1 MTGGW
6 LEGRGGGLGGS
17 GWAGSRLGC
26 ITWLGR
32 VLRCAMRLAHF
43 HKPTIKDDSMLLFSV
58 WGQFTKLSAPLTL
71 LIRTLLT
78 NCTTYLQ
85 QLYIPLPLFIGEN
98 VDRTCLAHWT
108 RLNILAD
115 YVNTL
120 EAEMMT
126 AADGQMRVSL
136 NLAEAYIW
144 DRQTFRAH
152 FQRRSRYRTESH
164 SFQDLSPFCSDRALL
179 PAKALS
185 IILRSWKAYL
195 SMMSA
200 GYNEMT

>member
-1 MTGGW
+1 
-6 LEGRGGGLGGS
+6 
-17 GWAGSRLGC
+17 
-26 ITWLGR
+26 
-32 VLRCAMRLAHF
+32 
-43 HKPTIKDDSMLLFSV
+43 MLLFSV

-108 RLNILAD
+108 RLTILAD

-136 NLAEAYIW
+136 NLAEAYGTGKLFGH
-144 DRQTFRAH
+144 TFNVGLVIEQKVTASKICRH
-152 FQRRSRYRTESH
+152 FAVTGH
-164 SFQDLSPFCSDRALL
+164 SLPKLSA
-179 PAKALS
+179 
-185 IILRSWKAYL
+185 
-195 SMMSA
+195 
-200 GYNEMT
+200 